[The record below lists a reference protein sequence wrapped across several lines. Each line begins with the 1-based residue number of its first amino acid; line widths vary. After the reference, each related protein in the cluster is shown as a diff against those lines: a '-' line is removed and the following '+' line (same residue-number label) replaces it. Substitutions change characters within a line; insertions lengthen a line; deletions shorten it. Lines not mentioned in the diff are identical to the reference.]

1 MRYVDKPGEH
11 QMQNKDKDVP
21 LIGSDMSEFW
31 VFKKGGKL
39 ERRLSALEVDAGD
52 RSALCSRVTVTTGRG
67 KKPTFGC

>member
-1 MRYVDKPGEH
+1 
-11 QMQNKDKDVP
+11 MQNKGMDVP

-31 VFKKGGKL
+31 VFKESGKL

-52 RSALCSRVTVTTGRG
+52 RSALYSRVTVTKGQG